1 MIKATFKFNSGMGA
15 LLCEKCRTIIK
26 VGSEFTPTEWAAL
39 RGEVH
44 LDPQLCNECAKLSVT
59 E

>member
-1 MIKATFKFNSGMGA
+1 MGA